1 MKNEDGYIE
10 LPRGGYV
17 VETSEGPIQFG
28 APPET
33 IKDSLLTDRGVPE
46 IFVLPQ
52 EMFNW
57 SKGINV
63 ADMEFPIYYHFFIKG
78 QRPLVCGTM
87 EQAKRL
93 AVALQ
98 EAVFGPKDFD
108 LTNDSIDMGDE
119 VFVPD
124 IRGEL
129 EFFRGDLSLKSLF
142 RYRPFK
148 DDVLTLGAVTV
159 SATRNGWFDVQ
170 DGGEHIA
177 TVPGTVAY
185 TPRFDIGQTLP
196 EPFKPPRFGV
206 TCLGPSHGFDPKDNT
221 SGFIIWLN
229 HNGIMVDPPVDSTKW
244 LLESNV
250 NPKFIDSIIL
260 THCHA
265 DHDAG
270 TFQKI
275 LEEGRVT
282 IYTTLTI
289 MESFLRKYSA
299 FSGEAPSYLRKLFS
313 FQPVYIGRPITIHGG
328 EFDIFYACHSIPTMG
343 FKLSFQGK
351 SFVYSSDHQGDPA
364 VQKTMLEQGKINE
377 KRHEQLKNFPF
388 DSDVIY
394 HESGIAPLHTPL
406 TFLAS
411 LPEDVQSRTVVYHI
425 AEKDFAKIGET
436 SLQRAT
442 FGIENTLYF
451 ETEPSLYEES
461 YRALDILK
469 RLDFFES
476 LPVKKVQEFLSII
489 DRRHF
494 SRGEK
499 VIEEGTKGDYFYIIE
514 SGNASVVTA
523 DLVRRKKLGAYEYFG
538 EVALMTGSTRQADIV
553 ADTDLETIVI
563 PRNKFI
569 NFVSG
574 TEFGRVL
581 QRVIDRRDKEKW
593 NLLVESDAFARLS
606 DYQRMWLESYLEPK
620 AFPGSGT
627 ILEAGERLPGVYIIT
642 EGEVKADDGNG
653 RAGSLGRG
661 QTIGVLHQIMRDEPV
676 TLNFRHDEPVRTLF
690 INRHDAVELLDRNPG
705 LAMKIASPIEWQT

>member
-1 MKNEDGYIE
+1 MKQERGYSE
-10 LPRGGYV
+10 LPRGGYI
-17 VETSEGPIQFG
+17 VETSEGKIQFG

-33 IKDSLLTDRGVPE
+33 IKDSLLTEAGVPE
-46 IFVLPQ
+46 IFVLPR

-63 ADMEFPIYYHFFIKG
+63 ADMEFPIYFNFFIRG
-78 QRPLVCGTM
+78 QRPLICGTL
-87 EQAKRL
+87 EQAKL
-93 AVALQ
+93 LQTALQ

-108 LTNDSIDMGDE
+108 LRNDSIDIGDDA
-119 VFVPD
+119 FVPD
-124 IRGEL
+124 IRGEMS
-129 EFFRGDLSLKSLF
+129 FFRGDLTLKSLF
-142 RYRPFK
+142 RYRPLR
-148 DDVLTLGAVTV
+148 DGSLTI
-159 SATRNGWFDVQ
+159 RNVEISVNDAGDFDVS
-170 DGGEHIA
+170 DGGTPIA
-177 TVPGTVAY
+177 TVPGVVNY
-185 TPRFDIGQTLP
+185 TPRFDIGQSLP

-229 HNGIMVDPPVDSTKW
+229 HNGIMIDPPVDSTKW

-282 IYTTLTI
+282 IYTTRTI
-289 MESFLRKYSA
+289 MESFLRKYGA
-299 FSGEAPSYLRKLFS
+299 FSGEPPSYLRKLFS
-313 FQPVYIGRPITIHGG
+313 FQPIYIGRPITIHGG
-328 EFDIFYACHSIPTMG
+328 EFDIFYALHSIPTMG
-343 FKLSFQGK
+343 FKLSFQGRT
-351 SFVYSSDHQGDPA
+351 FVYSSDHQGDPA
-364 VQKTMLEQGKINE
+364 VQKTMLEKGLIE
-377 KRHEQLKNFPF
+377 RPRFEQLRNFPF

-406 TFLAS
+406 AYLAS

-425 AEKDFAKIGET
+425 ARKDFDVLEQ
-436 SLQRAT
+436 SNLQRAT

-451 ETEPSLYEES
+451 ETEPSLFEDA

-476 LPVKKVQEFLSII
+476 LPVTKVQEFLSII
-489 DRRHF
+489 ERRHF
-494 SRGEK
+494 SRGDK

-514 SGNASVVTA
+514 SGNASVVTK
-523 DLVRRKKLGAYEYFG
+523 DLVRKKLLGAYEYFG
-538 EVALMTGSTRQADIV
+538 EIALMTGSDRQADIV

-563 PRNKFI
+563 PRNKFV

-581 QRVIDRRDKEKW
+581 QRVIDHRDTEKW
-593 NLLVESDAFARLS
+593 NLLAESEAFTRLS
-606 DYQRMWLESYLEPK
+606 DYQRMWLESYLEPQE
-620 AFPGSGT
+620 FPAGAE
-627 ILEAGERLPGVYIIT
+627 ILGNGERLAGIHIVIDGT
-642 EGEVKADDGNG
+642 ASADDGNG
-653 RAGSLGRG
+653 RSGTVGRG
-661 QTIGVLHQIMRDEPV
+661 QTIGVLHQIMRDEPARFSF
-676 TLNFRHDEPVRTLF
+676 TTSEPLRTLYLS
-690 INRHDAVELLDRNPG
+690 RSDALELLDRNPG
-705 LAMKIASPIEWQT
+705 LAMKITSPLS

>member
-1 MKNEDGYIE
+1 MSKTRGYIE

-17 VETSEGPIQFG
+17 VDTSQGRIQFG

-33 IKDSLLTDRGVPE
+33 IKDSLTTEQGVPE
-46 IFVLPQ
+46 ILVLPR

-57 SKGINV
+57 NKGINV
-63 ADMEFPIYYHFFIKG
+63 ADMEFPIYYHFFIRG
-78 QRPLVCGTM
+78 QRPLICGTM
-87 EQAKRL
+87 EQARL
-93 AVALQ
+93 LATALQ
-98 EAVFGPKDFD
+98 EAVFGPQHFD
-108 LTNDSIDMGDE
+108 LRDDSIDIGDE

-129 EFFRGDLSLKSLF
+129 AFFRGDLSLKSLF
-142 RYRPFK
+142 RYRPFR
-148 DDVLTLGAVTV
+148 DNRLTIGEVTV
-159 SATRNGWFDVQ
+159 TINAADDYELYDGDEHVAT
-170 DGGEHIA
+170 I
-177 TVPGTVAY
+177 PGRISY
-185 TPRFDIGQTLP
+185 TARFDIGRTLP

-206 TCLGPSHGFDPKDNT
+206 TCLGPSHGFDPRDNT

-229 HNGIMVDPPVDSTKW
+229 HNGIMVDPPVNSTEW
-244 LLESNV
+244 LLQSNV

-282 IYTTLTI
+282 IYTTRTV

-299 FSGEAPSYLRKLFS
+299 FSGEPTTYLRRLFS
-313 FQPVYIGRPITIHGG
+313 FQPIYIGRPVTIHGG
-328 EFDIFYACHSIPTMG
+328 EFDIFYALHSIPTMG
-343 FKLSFQGK
+343 FRLSFQGK
-351 SFVYSSDHQGDPA
+351 SFVYSSDHQGDPQ
-364 VQKTMLEQGKINE
+364 VQRKMLDEGAMSRE
-377 KRHEQLKNFPF
+377 RYDQLQNFPW

-406 TFLAS
+406 KFLAS

-425 AEKDFAKIGET
+425 AEKDFKAIDET

-451 ETEPSLYEES
+451 ETEPSVYEDA

-489 DRRHF
+489 ERRHF
-494 SRGEK
+494 ARGEK

-514 SGNASVVTA
+514 SGNASVMKEN
-523 DLVRRKKLGAYEYFG
+523 LVRGKKLGAYEYFG
-538 EVALMTGSTRQADIV
+538 EVALLTGSTRTADIV
-553 ADTDLETIVI
+553 ADTELETIVI
-563 PRNKFI
+563 PKDRFV

-574 TEFGRVL
+574 TEFGKVL
-581 QRVIDRRDKEKW
+581 QRVIDRRDIRTW
-593 NLLVESDAFARLS
+593 NLLVESDSFARLS
-606 DYQRMWLESYLEPK
+606 DYQRMWLESYLEP
-620 AFPGSGT
+620 ASFERGGT
-627 ILEAGERLPGVYIIT
+627 IVRQGEPLPGLYIVT
-642 EGEVKADDGNG
+642 NG
-653 RAGSLGRG
+653 SVEARNGLGRVRTVERG
-661 QTIGVLHQIMRDEPV
+661 QTIGMLHRIMRDEPALY
-676 TLNFRHDEPVRTLF
+676 TYTSSGPVKLLF
-690 INRHDAVELLDRNPG
+690 MKRKDALELIDRNPG
-705 LAMKIASPIEWQT
+705 LAMRIGDPRE

>member
-1 MKNEDGYIE
+1 MKKRGRYHE

-17 VETSEGPIQFG
+17 VETSAGRIQFG

-33 IKDSLLTDRGVPE
+33 IKDSLTTEEGVPE
-46 IFVLPQ
+46 IFVLPR

-63 ADMEFPIYYHFFIKG
+63 ADMEFPIYYHFFIRG
-78 QRPLVCGTM
+78 RRPLICGTRA
-87 EQAKRL
+87 QARRL

-98 EAVFGPKDFD
+98 EAVFGPRDFD
-108 LTNDSIDMGDE
+108 LRDDSIDIGDD

-129 EFFRGDLSLKSLF
+129 TFFRGDLTLKSLF
-142 RYRPFK
+142 RYRPFSDGSIRIGEVTITINDE
-148 DDVLTLGAVTV
+148 DDYEV
-159 SATRNGWFDVQ
+159 R
-170 DGGEHIA
+170 DGDEPIA
-177 TVPGTVAY
+177 TVPGRVSY
-185 TPRFDIGQTLP
+185 TARFDVGQTLA

-206 TCLGPSHGFDPKDNT
+206 TCLGPSHGFDPGDNT

-229 HNGIMVDPPVDSTKW
+229 HNGIMVDPPVNSTEW
-244 LLESNV
+244 LLSSNV

-282 IYTTLTI
+282 IYTTKTV

-299 FSGEAPSYLRKLFS
+299 FSGESPEHLRRLFS
-313 FQPVYIGRPITIHGG
+313 FQPIYIDRPLTIHGG
-328 EFDIFYACHSIPTMG
+328 EFDIFYALHSIPTMG
-343 FKLSFQGK
+343 FRLSFQGR
-351 SFVYSSDHQGDPA
+351 SFVYSSDHQADPA
-364 VQKTMLEQGKINE
+364 VQRTMLEQGNMSE
-377 KRHEQLKNFPF
+377 ERFEQLRNFPWE
-388 DSDVIY
+388 SDVIY

-406 TFLAS
+406 AFLAS
-411 LPEDVQSRTVVYHI
+411 LPEDVQQRIVVYHI
-425 AEKDFAKIGET
+425 AQKDFSKINDT

-442 FGIENTLYF
+442 FGIENTLF
-451 ETEPSLYEES
+451 FPTEPSVYEDA

-489 DRRHF
+489 ERRHF
-494 SRGEK
+494 ARGEK

-514 SGNASVVTA
+514 WGNASVMKEN
-523 DLVRRKKLGAYEYFG
+523 LVRGKQLGAYEYFG
-538 EVALMTGSTRQADIV
+538 EVALLTGSTRTADIV
-553 ADTDLETIVI
+553 ADTELETIVI
-563 PRNKFI
+563 PRDRFV

-581 QRVIDRRDKEKW
+581 QRVIDRRDNRTW
-593 NLLVESDAFARLS
+593 NLLVESEAFAHLS
-606 DYQRMWLESYLEPK
+606 DYQRMWFESYLEPCS
-620 AFPGSGT
+620 FPGSTT
-627 ILEAGERLPGVYIIT
+627 ILEEGEPLPGLYVVT
-642 EGEVKADDGNG
+642 DGLVEAWNG
-653 RAGSLGRG
+653 DGRKRTIERG
-661 QTIGVLHQIMRDEPV
+661 GTIGLLHRIMRGESSQYTYTAARPV
-676 TLNFRHDEPVRTLF
+676 EALF
-690 INRHDAVELLDRNPG
+690 MTRDDALELIDRNPG
-705 LAMKIASPIEWQT
+705 LAMRVGI

>member
-1 MKNEDGYIE
+1 MNGKTGYSE
-10 LPRGGYV
+10 LARGGYV
-17 VETSEGPIQFG
+17 VETSEGKVQFG

-33 IKDSLLTDRGVPE
+33 IKDSLLTDQGVPE
-46 IFVLPQ
+46 IFVLPR

-63 ADMEFPIYYHFFIKG
+63 ADMEFPIYFNFFIRG
-78 QRPLVCGTM
+78 QRPLICGTLD
-87 EQAKRL
+87 QAKLL
-93 AVALQ
+93 ATALQ

-108 LTNDSIDMGDE
+108 LRNDTIDIGDD

-129 EFFRGDLSLKSLF
+129 SFFRGDLTLKSLF
-142 RYRPFK
+142 RYRPFRDESVSIGEVK
-148 DDVLTLGAVTV
+148 ISV
-159 SATRNGWFDVQ
+159 SAENNFEVS
-170 DGGEHIA
+170 DGGIHLA
-177 TVPGTVAY
+177 TVPGTVQY

-206 TCLGPSHGFDPKDNT
+206 TCLGPSHGFDPNDNT

-229 HNGIMVDPPVDSTKW
+229 HNGIMIDPPVDSTKW

-282 IYTTLTI
+282 IYTTRTI

-299 FSGEAPSYLRKLFS
+299 FSGEPPSYLRKLFS
-313 FQPVYIGRPITIHGG
+313 FQPVYMGRPITIHGG
-328 EFDIFYACHSIPTMG
+328 EFDIFYALHSIPTMG

-351 SFVYSSDHQGDPA
+351 SFVYSSDHQGDPT
-364 VQKTMLEQGKINE
+364 VHQTMLEKGLIDSD
-377 KRHEQLKNFPF
+377 RFEQLRNFPF
-388 DSDVIY
+388 QSDVIY

-406 TFLAS
+406 AYLAS

-425 AEKDFAKIGET
+425 AAKDFHVLENSK
-436 SLQRAT
+436 LQRAT
-442 FGIENTLYF
+442 FGIENTLFF
-451 ETEPSLYEES
+451 ETEPSPYEDA

-489 DRRHF
+489 ERRHF

-499 VIEEGTKGDYFYIIE
+499 VIEEGSRGDYFYIIE

-523 DLVRRKKLGAYEYFG
+523 DLVRKKKLGAYEYFG
-538 EVALMTGSTRQADIV
+538 EVALMTGSLRQADIV

-563 PRNKFI
+563 PRDRFV

-581 QRVIDRRDKEKW
+581 QRVIDHRDTEKW
-593 NLLVESDAFARLS
+593 NLLVESESFARLS
-606 DYQRMWLESYLEPK
+606 DYQRMWLESYLEPRE
-620 AFPGSGT
+620 FERDDT
-627 ILEAGERLPGVYIIT
+627 VLTAGDELPGIHIVT
-642 EGEVKADDGNG
+642 SGEVRAKDGDG
-653 RAGSLGRG
+653 RSGSVGRG
-661 QTIGVLHQIMRDEPV
+661 QTIGVLHQIMRDEPARF
-676 TLNFRHDEPVRTLF
+676 TYEAENPVKTLF
-690 INRHDAVELLDRNPG
+690 LSRRDALELLDRNPG
-705 LAMKIASPIEWQT
+705 LAMKITSAIE